1 MLGTDSPEV
10 SGVAIRAKQ
19 NRGATMIQVPL
30 DNLIKTRQYLAEYIL
45 ELVQAYYT
53 EERLIQITNE
63 DDPLKQQEPVML
75 NMLGPEGTIINDL
88 TLGEYYVV
96 IGTMPARDNYD
107 DVQFAEAIEL
117 RSAGVPI
124 PDDLI
129 IDYSHL
135 ARKGE
140 VAQRIRQM
148 QGMEPMTEEQQ
159 QIQAFQAES
168 EIRKIQLEIVKMEAE
183 VQNIQSQSQLNTA
196 KAQETIADPQI
207 KVAEIQSKM
216 KMKEQELTL
225 RQQLSSLTNDMRK
238 GQTET
243 QAAAKIA
250 TAAMKPSGGR

>member
-168 EIRKIQLEIVKMEAE
+168 EIRKIQLEIAKMEAE

>member
-30 DNLIKTRQYLAEYIL
+30 DNLVKTRQYLAEYIL

-63 DDPLKQQEPVML
+63 DDPMKRSEPVML
-75 NMLGPEGTIINDL
+75 NGLTPEGLIVNDL
-88 TLGEYYVV
+88 TLGEYTIVV
-96 IGTMPARDNYD
+96 GTTPARDNYD
-107 DVQFAEAIEL
+107 DTQFAEAIEL
-117 RSAGVPI
+117 RGAGVPI

-129 IDYSHL
+129 VDYSHL

-140 VAQRIRQM
+140 VAQRIRAM
-148 QGMEPMTEEQQ
+148 QGLEPMTEEQAQ
-159 QIQAFQAES
+159 LQAFQAEA
-168 EIRKIQLEIVKMEAE
+168 EIRKVQLELAKMEAE
-183 VQNIQSQSQLNTA
+183 VQNLQSQSQLNTA

-216 KMKEQELTL
+216 EMKQQELAL
-225 RQQLSSLTNDMRK
+225 RQQLSALTNEMRQ
-238 GQTET
+238 GQSET
-243 QAAAKIA
+243 QAASKIA
-250 TAAMKPSGGR
+250 VAAVKNSGGK